1 MPAAVKKTASK
12 SVSKTASKPTN
23 KSRAAKAA
31 VLAPTSAALLDAH
44 VGFVL
49 DQFGKTELPHLLE
62 MLLDTALAQVGD
74 LKLEGVVTRSMIKAT
89 ARTYAVE
96 LELQGG
102 IPELVG
108 DIARALHAH
117 PVHTRTT
124 LGDLLSRRR
133 FEDLLDHVLALKA
146 IRRRLVN
153 EVIASPLYESIASE
167 LLYNGIREYL
177 TNNPVTAGI
186 PGAGAALKF
195 GRAIVSRATAGFE
208 DVVEDSLKRQIGRSV
223 RNVSEKT
230 TQSLLDG
237 KHDAALRDAAIAS
250 WQRIRGTRLDEWR
263 QDITALDI
271 EELFV
276 TLYECWKELRGTEF
290 IGAMIDAGIDAFFD
304 KYGDNSLA
312 ELLEDLGIS
321 REIMLNEA
329 LRFAPHVL
337 ARLHAGNRLEPLVR
351 AVLMPFYASG
361 RVERALGV

>member
-1 MPAAVKKTASK
+1 MPVKKTPAKSASK
-12 SVSKTASKPTN
+12 SAAKTAT
-23 KSRAAKAA
+23 KSRAANNAS
-31 VLAPTSAALLDAH
+31 LAPTSAALLDAH
-44 VGFVL
+44 VAFVL
-49 DQFGKTELPHLLE
+49 EQFGKAELPGLLE
-62 MLLDTALAQVGD
+62 MLLDTALLQVGD

-89 ARTYAVE
+89 ARTYAIE
-96 LELQGG
+96 LDLQGG

-124 LGDLLSRRR
+124 LGDLLSQRR

-177 TNNPVTAGI
+177 THNPVTSGI
-186 PGAGAALKF
+186 PGAGAALKL
-195 GRAIVSRATAGFE
+195 GRAMVSRATAGFE
-208 DVVEDSLKRQIGRSV
+208 GVVEESLKRQIGRSV

-230 TQSLLDG
+230 TQSMLDG

-250 WQRIRGTRLDEWR
+250 WQRIRRTRLGDWR

-290 IGAMIDAGIDAFFD
+290 MGAMIDAGIDAFFD
-304 KYGDNSLA
+304 KYGDSSLA
-312 ELLEDLGIS
+312 ELLEDLGIG
-321 REIMLNEA
+321 RELMLAEA

-337 ARLHAGNRLEPLVR
+337 ARLNTAKRLEPLVR
-351 AVLMPFYASG
+351 AALTPFYASG
-361 RVERALGV
+361 RVERTLSV